1 MTLQYQKR
9 NDMTYYKYPVID
21 KDDDS
26 LVDLANNMG
35 IEDLCKLITIFRD
48 RICVFDVKN
57 KIAHELS
64 DTTEFFP
71 AVLNGAGIQLSVN
84 DDDDTKSIKEIPED
98 KEK

>member
-1 MTLQYQKR
+1 MS
-9 NDMTYYKYPVID
+9 YYKYPVIEEAD
-21 KDDDS
+21 ES

-35 IEDLCKLITIFRD
+35 IEDLCKLINIFRD

-57 KIAHELS
+57 KTVHELR
-64 DTTEFFP
+64 DTTEYFS

>member
-1 MTLQYQKR
+1 
-9 NDMTYYKYPVID
+9 MTYYKYPVID

-35 IEDLCKLITIFRD
+35 IEDLCKLINIFQD

-57 KIAHELS
+57 KIVHELC
-64 DTTEFFP
+64 DTTEYFS

-84 DDDDTKSIKEIPED
+84 DGEEEVEDIPERD
-98 KEK
+98 DNGE

>member
-1 MTLQYQKR
+1 MS
-9 NDMTYYKYPVID
+9 YYKYPVIME
-21 KDDDS
+21 DDES

-35 IEDLCKLITIFRD
+35 IEDLCKLINIFQD

-57 KIAHELS
+57 KTVHELR
-64 DTTEFFP
+64 DTTEYFS

-84 DDDDTKSIKEIPED
+84 DDDTKAFKGMPED

>member
-1 MTLQYQKR
+1 MS
-9 NDMTYYKYPVID
+9 YYKYPIIEEAD
-21 KDDDS
+21 ES

-35 IEDLCKLITIFRD
+35 IEDLCKLINIFQD

-57 KIAHELS
+57 KTVHELR
-64 DTTEFFP
+64 DTTEYFS

-84 DDDDTKSIKEIPED
+84 DDDTKAFKGMPED

>member
-1 MTLQYQKR
+1 
-9 NDMTYYKYPVID
+9 MTYYKYPVIEEN
-21 KDDDS
+21 DDS

-35 IEDLCKLITIFRD
+35 IEDLCKLINIFRD
-48 RICVFDVKN
+48 RICVFDAKN
-57 KIAHELS
+57 KIVHELS

-84 DDDDTKSIKEIPED
+84 DDDTKAFKGMPED